1 VRVGRIGSARPL
13 LRVAVSV
20 ALIVALLGWLDPQ
33 VLAMA
38 FAAPHPGW
46 LALALALGVPQV
58 VLSAWRW
65 RLTAGRLGVP
75 LSLACAVREYYLAT
89 FLNQVLPGG
98 ILGDATRAWRH
109 AREAGSTAAWAAVLI
124 ERLSGQLALA
134 LVAAAGV
141 VASPA
146 LRALP
151 GRLAAHT
158 NLPTESGWVLAGAL
172 IALAGGAVLAV
183 KRQRPLA
190 VRSLAA
196 LHHAL
201 LARAVLARQLG
212 ASLLV
217 VASYVAVFL
226 CCLRMIGV
234 DTPFSAVGTACSPRV
249 AGDGDPALARRLG
262 TSRRRRG
269 ARLARRWTGPGARGG
284 GLGGLR
290 RGRAAVLPAGRLD
303 PAARSRSATVV
314 RAAVGLS
321 LTPLARVPGRTP
333 CPPRNESC
341 GRVGGSPRPA

>member
-1 VRVGRIGSARPL
+1 MRVGRIGSARPL

-217 VASYVAVFL
+217 VANYVAVFL

-234 DTPFSAVGTACSPRV
+234 DTPFSAAAPLVPLVLLAMAIPLSL
-249 AGDGDPALARRLG
+249 AG
-262 TSRRRRG
+262 
-269 ARLARRWTGPGARGG
+269 W
-284 GLGGLR
+284 GLR
-290 RGRAAVLPAGRLD
+290 EGAAALVWLAAGLD
-303 PAARSRSATVV
+303 PVHGVAASVAYGVV
-314 RAAVGLS
+314 VLLS
-321 LTPLARVPGRTP
+321 SLPGVLILLHARVR
-333 CPPRNESC
+333 PPSC
-341 GRVGGSPRPA
+341 APPSA

>member
-1 VRVGRIGSARPL
+1 VRIGCIGSARPL
-13 LRVAVSV
+13 LRIAVSV
-20 ALIVALLGWLDPQ
+20 VLVVALLGWLDPQ

-65 RLTAGRLGVP
+65 RLTARRLGLP
-75 LSLACAVREYYLAT
+75 LSLARAVREYYLAT

-98 ILGDATRAWRH
+98 ILGDASRAWRH

-141 VASPA
+141 FASPA

-151 GRLAAHT
+151 GRLAAHP
-158 NLPTESGWVLAGAL
+158 NLPAESGWVLAGAL
-172 IALAGGAVLAV
+172 IALAAGAALVVRRL
-183 KRQRPLA
+183 RPLA
-190 VRSLAA
+190 ARSLAA

-226 CCLRMIGV
+226 CCLRMIGA
-234 DTPFSAVGTACSPRV
+234 DTSFSAAAPLVPLVLLAMAIPLSLAGWGLREGAAALVWLAAGLDPVQGV
-249 AGDGDPALARRLG
+249 AASMAYGVVVLLSSLPGAFILLH
-262 TSRRRRG
+262 
-269 ARLARRWTGPGARGG
+269 ARLRPPSCASP
-284 GLGGLR
+284 
-290 RGRAAVLPAGRLD
+290 PA
-303 PAARSRSATVV
+303 
-314 RAAVGLS
+314 
-321 LTPLARVPGRTP
+321 
-333 CPPRNESC
+333 
-341 GRVGGSPRPA
+341 